1 MPLFDRADLN
11 KLEQLTLIADAV
23 RVGAI
28 KGNRRSHRRG
38 ASLEF
43 SEYRDYTQ
51 GDDLRRLDWNV
62 FARLERPFIKLTHD
76 EEDLAV
82 HILVDTSRSMVWH
95 AAEESV
101 DHVETKLRLAMQ
113 LAGALGYIG
122 LLTGDFVHI
131 TLFDSHEARYWG
143 PFRGRQNSWPLIQ
156 FLEASYS
163 VLSLPSDTAGRQTSL
178 ASFLHDYAHRAQRP
192 GLLFLLSDLLTL
204 KPYREA
210 LSVLQERGYEIAL
223 LHILSEM
230 EINPGWS
237 GDLRMIDIETGES
250 ADVTL
255 DPQMLEEYEAR
266 LTAWRSDIEAHCH
279 VHQIHYT
286 NIASDTPWEKVIFQS
301 LARQR
306 LVR

>member
-1 MPLFDRADLN
+1 MTLFARSDLN

-62 FARLERPFIKLTHD
+62 LARLERPFIKLTHD
-76 EEDLAV
+76 EEDLAI
-82 HILVDTSRSMVWH
+82 HILIDTSQSMVWRT
-95 AAEESV
+95 AEEAG
-101 DHVETKLRLAMQ
+101 DVETKLRLAMQ
-113 LAGALGYIG
+113 LAGALGYVG
-122 LLTGDFVHI
+122 LLTGDFVHVA
-131 TLFDSHEARYWG
+131 LFDSRETRRWG

-156 FLEASYS
+156 FLEANYS
-163 VLSLPSDTAGRQTSL
+163 VLSLPDDTAGRQTSL
-178 ASFLHDYAHRAQRP
+178 DSSLRDYAHRAQRP
-192 GLLFLLSDLLTL
+192 GLLFLISDLLTVR
-204 KPYREA
+204 PYREA

-223 LHILSEM
+223 LHVLSVM
-230 EINPGWS
+230 ETNPGWS
-237 GDLRMIDIETGES
+237 GDLRLIDVETGDA

-255 DPQMLEEYEAR
+255 DPQMMEEYAER
-266 LTAWRSDIEAHCH
+266 LAFWRAEIEAHCH
-279 VHQIHYT
+279 AHNIHYT
-286 NIASDTPWEKVIFQS
+286 NITTDIPWEKVIFQS